1 MSTLSHDRWQEI
13 SPYLDQ
19 VLSVP
24 EEGRAAWL
32 EFFRAKRPDLADLLQ
47 ELLDEHSALAQEHFL
62 ERGPA
67 GLLNEPFLAGQ
78 LVGVYKLLSPIG
90 QGGMGSV
97 WLAERSDGRFQR
109 RVAVKFLNFALA
121 AQGPAER
128 FRREGRIL
136 GQLAHPHIAEL
147 IDAGVTASGQPY
159 LVLEH
164 VEGEPIDEYCDRHA
178 LDVDARIRL
187 YLDVLGAVAHAHANL
202 IVHRDIKPS
211 NVLVSSDG
219 EVKLLDFGIAKLLV
233 DDANPAAAT
242 SLTLEGAGPLT
253 PLSAAPEQVTGGAV
267 TTATDVYALGVL
279 LFVILTG
286 QHPAGPGPYSPAEL
300 VKAITELELPRP
312 SDAIAPPK
320 IDRTCSAR
328 AAERRATTPDKLRHQ
343 LRGDVDTIVLKAL
356 KKTPKERYSSVTA
369 FEEDIRRY
377 LKHEPISARP
387 DSLRYRTAK
396 FIRRNRMAVALAALA
411 VVAVAAGVAGTLMQA
426 RTVRKERDFA
436 LRQLSRAGALNDL
449 NELMLSQAPT
459 GKPFTMDHLLEEAER
474 VVRRQRGGS
483 EAVRLELLI
492 SIGRQYTYN
501 GKYEKARQLLE
512 ETRTLS
518 QALPLRSTHAIASCA
533 LGQALSRGGDP
544 ARAEALYREGI
555 GELPTDSS
563 FAAERIFCL
572 MRGTE
577 IASDTGS
584 PQEALARIQTAERLI
599 QESPYRPDSVELTAL
614 SDLASEYSQTGQPG
628 QADSTYRRTA
638 ALVEALGRDET
649 MLANTVFNNWGVML
663 LRAGRPLDAERCLRR
678 TIETERGTWGV
689 EGVSGTSLAVYSDI
703 LIELGRI
710 NEAGGYAQQGYQQG
724 LRAGDGVAMRAAL
737 LQLSRAYRAQGD
749 LVRSG
754 QSLSE
759 LEGQL
764 HRTLPAQ
771 HVYFGRLASELAQN
785 ALAAGDLLKA
795 MEYADRAVAIAREW
809 REKTHG
815 SALYEGEFL
824 VRRSMVLLKLNRAD
838 AALANADSAI
848 PILQQVSIPG
858 SYSSDLGRAYLAKGY
873 ALRANGKSEEALTA
887 FRTAAQ
893 HLENSLGADNS
904 ESHVAAQLADISN
917 K

>member
-19 VLSVP
+19 VLSIP
-24 EEGRAAWL
+24 EQGRAAWL
-32 EFFRAKRPDLADLLQ
+32 ESFRAKRPDLADLLQ
-47 ELLDEHSALAQEHFL
+47 ELLDEHNALAQEHFL

-67 GLLNEPFLAGQ
+67 GLPNEPFLAGQ
-78 LVGVYKLLSPIG
+78 PVGVYKLLSPIG

-109 RVAVKFLNFALA
+109 RVAVKFLSFALA

-164 VEGEPIDEYCDRHA
+164 VEGEPIDEYCDRRA
-178 LDVDARIRL
+178 LDLDARIRL

-233 DDANPAAAT
+233 DDANPATAT

-253 PLSAAPEQVTGGAV
+253 PLSAAPEQVTGGVV

-279 LFVILTG
+279 LYALLTG
-286 QHPAGPGPYSPAEL
+286 QHPAGQGPHSAADL
-300 VKAITELELPRP
+300 IKAIVDIEPLRA
-312 SDAIAPPK
+312 SDAVASGEAG
-320 IDRTCSAR
+320 RNAANRSA
-328 AAERRATTPDKLRHQ
+328 TLDKFQRQ
-343 LRGDVDTIVLKAL
+343 LRGDLDTIVAKAL
-356 KKTPKERYSSVTA
+356 KKNPRERYSSVSA
-369 FEEDIRRY
+369 FADDLTRY

-387 DSLRYRTAK
+387 DNFGYRSAK

-518 QALPLRSTHAIASCA
+518 QDLPLRSTHAIASCA

-544 ARAEALYREGI
+544 TRAEALYREGI

-689 EGVSGTSLAVYSDI
+689 DGVSGTSLAVYSDI

-710 NEAGGYAQQGYQQG
+710 NEAHGYAQQGYQQG
-724 LRAGDGVAMRAAL
+724 LRAGDGVAMRASL
-737 LQLSRAYRAQGD
+737 LQLARTYRSRGD
-749 LVRSG
+749 LVRSA

-759 LEGQL
+759 LEEQL
-764 HRTLPAQ
+764 HRTLPPQ

-785 ALAAGDLLKA
+785 AQARGDLPKA

-824 VRRSMVLLKLNRAD
+824 VRRSMVLLKLNRPD

-858 SYSSDLGRAYLAKGY
+858 SYSSDVGRAYLAKGY
-873 ALRANGKSEEALTA
+873 ALRANGKSEEALA
-887 FRTAAQ
+887 VFRTAAQ
-893 HLENSLGADNS
+893 HLQNSLGTDNA
-904 ESHVAAQLADISN
+904 ESHVAAQLAGISN